1 MSVGPVELVLFLAV
15 VAALL
20 LGPVVA
26 GVYLA
31 IRLNRRR
38 DGRPAGS

>member
-1 MSVGPVELVLFLAV
+1 MIGPIELLVF
-15 VAALL
+15 ALGM

-31 IRLNRRR
+31 VRLNGRRAQ
-38 DGRPAGS
+38 D